1 MIAESIALGTA
12 AAAGVMA
19 WGVRHP
25 ASQLFARSYHRGAG
39 DRPRVALTFD
49 DGPTEGTLRLL
60 EVLTTRSTRATFFQ
74 CGAQVE
80 RNAAIAREV
89 RAAGHELG
97 NHTQT
102 HPALYFRSTAF
113 MEQELMTA
121 QRAIATGTGV
131 TPRLFRPP
139 YGVRWPGLGSVQN
152 RLGLTGIL
160 WSVIGRDWALPGPAI
175 AQRVLAAAEPGAIIC
190 LHDGRGLQANPDIT
204 ATIQATGVIIAELVD
219 RGYEFVTVS
228 DLLCLS

>member
-1 MIAESIALGTA
+1 MIVEGIALGTA

-25 ASQLFARSYHRGAG
+25 ASQLFARSHHRGPA

-60 EVLTTRSTRATFFQ
+60 EVLASQGVRATFFQ
-74 CGAQVE
+74 CGAQVD
-80 RNAAIAREV
+80 RRPAIARQV
-89 RAAGHELG
+89 LAAGHELG

-102 HPALYFRSTAF
+102 HPALYFRSVAF
-113 MEQELMTA
+113 MEQELASA
-121 QRAIATGTGV
+121 QRSIAAGTGV

-139 YGVRWPGLGSVQN
+139 YGVRWPGLGGVQE
-152 RLGLTGIL
+152 RLGLTSIL
-160 WSVIGRDWALPGPAI
+160 WSVIGRDWVLPAPEI
-175 AQRVLAAAEPGAIIC
+175 AQRVLAAVEPGAIIC
-190 LHDGRGLQANPDIT
+190 LHDGRGLQANPDIA
-204 ATIQATGVIIAELVD
+204 ATIQATGVIMAELAD